1 MKSKKWWSGQV
12 VLSVVYTAVSLFYM
26 LASVFMAEGRTE
38 YRWRDY
44 VSEATA
50 DSLIAELIILL
61 SMLIIAFCAILLA
74 KNLYCAV
81 LTALYSAFISF
92 SNYEVL
98 LRDPRQLF
106 PFGNYETIIFA
117 CDIWFSLVL
126 ALFSI
131 SYVLWYLSRRL
142 KKRTN

>member
-1 MKSKKWWSGQV
+1 MKSKKWWFWQI
-12 VLSVVYTAVSLFYM
+12 VLSVVYTAVSLFYF
-26 LASVFMAEGRTE
+26 LLSAIMAEGRTE

-44 VSEATA
+44 ASEATA

-61 SMLIIAFCAILLA
+61 SILIIAFCAILLA

-81 LTALYSAFISF
+81 LTALYSSLISF

>member
-1 MKSKKWWSGQV
+1 MKSKKWWSGQI

-92 SNYEVL
+92 SKYDAL
-98 LRDPRQLF
+98 FRDPRQLL

-117 CDIWFSLVL
+117 CEIWFNLVL

-131 SYVLWYLSRRL
+131 SYVVWYLNMRIKNR
-142 KKRTN
+142 